1 MNSFFRL
8 NISQMG
14 TGLELFPATDGGANL
29 DINEVTS
36 YLQMKRIT
44 QFDVKAIHAA
54 IQNLPTTGQTI
65 VPLMPG
71 PVYAEQEMSNLM
83 LTPDKMKCIARFYA
97 PSTGG
102 TVMSKE
108 EIIKDLT
115 FKGIKMGIDEA
126 AIEAFVKNREYC
138 KDIVV
143 AQGKEARHGTDAWI
157 EYFFNTDLKARPE
170 RNEDGSV
177 DFFNLNTINHCKAG
191 ELLARLH
198 PEDRGDAGF
207 NVIGEIQKPRQ
218 VKHMILKYGQK
229 IDVSPDKTELRS
241 QINGHVMLATGKVFV
256 SDIYE
261 VQNVGTA
268 TGNINAEGSVVVGG
282 NVQTGF
288 SVTATGDIE
297 VRGVVEGATLNAG
310 GNIII
315 AMGVNGMNRGKIVAG
330 GSIVSKFIENCEVE
344 AGTFVETDSI
354 MHSKVSAKNEIRVDG
369 RKGFIAGGT
378 VRATVQVSCRVL
390 GSAMGADT
398 VVEVGVDPATKKRFQ
413 DLQKEMLEMQKKR
426 QVIQTTLSGA
436 AEKIKSGAK
445 LPPEQM
451 QYIQSLMQASKQIEE
466 KLMADDDEICEIEE
480 LLQNKDE
487 ACVKV
492 RDTAYPGTKIVIGDE
507 SVTLKKEA
515 SYCRF
520 FYNQGDVRMGS
531 Y

>member
-1 MNSFFRL
+1 MNSYFRL

-14 TGLELFPATDGGANL
+14 TGLELFPATDGGDAL
-29 DINEVTS
+29 DINEVAS
-36 YLQMKRIT
+36 YLQSKRIT
-44 QFDVKAIHAA
+44 QFDIKAIYAA
-54 IQNLPTTGQTI
+54 IQNLPATGQTI
-65 VPLMPG
+65 VPIVPM
-71 PVYAEQEMSNLM
+71 PVYAEMETMYVTLS
-83 LTPDKMKCIARFYA
+83 PDRMEAVARFYA

-102 TVMSKE
+102 SIMGKD
-108 EIIKDLT
+108 EIMKDLA
-115 FKGIKMGIDEA
+115 FQNIRMGVDEA
-126 AIEAFVKNREYC
+126 AIDAFLAHREYC
-138 KDIVV
+138 KNIVI
-143 AQGKEARHGTDAWI
+143 ARGREPRHGTDAHI

-198 PEDRGDAGF
+198 PEDRGEPGYT
-207 NVIGEIQKPRQ
+207 VIGEIHKPRQ

-229 IDVSPDKTELRS
+229 IDISPDKTELRS
-241 QINGHVMLATGKVFV
+241 QINGHVMLASGKVFV
-256 SDIYE
+256 SDVYE

-297 VRGVVEGATLNAG
+297 VRGVVEGANLTAG
-310 GNIII
+310 GNVTI
-315 AMGVNGMNRGKIVAG
+315 ALGVNGMNRARIVAG
-330 GSIVSKFIENCEVE
+330 GSVVAKFIENCEVE
-344 AGTFVETDSI
+344 AGTFIETDSI

-369 RKGFIAGGT
+369 KKGFIAGGT
-378 VRATVQVSCRVL
+378 VRATMQVSCRIL

-398 VVEVGVDPATKKRFQ
+398 VVEVGVDPAMKKRFAE
-413 DLQKEMLEMQKKR
+413 LQKEMLEMQKKR
-426 QVIQTTLSGA
+426 SALQSTLTGA
-436 AEKIKSGAK
+436 AERIKSGVK

-451 QYIQSLMQASKQIEE
+451 QYIQQLMKAAQQLEE
-466 KLMADDDEICEIEE
+466 KLMEDDDEIAELEE
-480 LLQNKDE
+480 FMHDKSE
-487 ACVKV
+487 SCVRV

-507 SVTLKKEA
+507 SMTLKKEA

-520 FYNQGDVRMGS
+520 FYNQGDVRMSS